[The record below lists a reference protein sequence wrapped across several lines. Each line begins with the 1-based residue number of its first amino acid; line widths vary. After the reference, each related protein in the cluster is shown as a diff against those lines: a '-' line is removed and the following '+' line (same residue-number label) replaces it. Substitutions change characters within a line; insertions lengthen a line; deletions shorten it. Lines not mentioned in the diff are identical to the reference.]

1 MANRTDTSAR
11 QIHGMNP
18 QYILET
24 ILRNKIYNSM
34 YWKEKCF
41 ALTSETIIDRTVE
54 LKYIGGTIGGN
65 KSPSDFISLMLKLL
79 QIQPEKEIILEYLNN
94 KDYKYLTALAAYYI
108 RLTSKA
114 KDVYLQLEPL
124 YVDYRKLRIRNSDGS
139 FKAIYFI
146 INFNCFL
153 FFCINYYI

>member
-1 MANRTDTSAR
+1 MANRTDSSAK

-41 ALTSETIIDRTVE
+41 ALTSETIIDRAVE
-54 LKYIGGTIGGN
+54 IKYIGGTFGGN
-65 KSPSDFISLMLKLL
+65 KTPTDFMCLILKLL

-94 KDYKYLTALAAYYI
+94 RDYKYLTALAAFYI
-108 RLTSKA
+108 RMTSKA
-114 KDVYLQLEPL
+114 KDVYQNLEQL
-124 YVDYRKLRIRNSDGS
+124 YVDYRKLRVRNPDGS
-139 FKAIYFI
+139 FKVI
-146 INFNCFL
+146 
-153 FFCINYYI
+153 

>member
-11 QIHGMNP
+11 QINGMNP

-41 ALTSETIIDRTVE
+41 ALTSETIIDRAVE
-54 LKYIGGTIGGN
+54 LKYIGGTVGGN
-65 KSPSDFISLMLKLL
+65 KSPTDFISLILKLL
-79 QIQPEKEIILEYLNN
+79 QIQPDKEIILEYLNN
-94 KDYKYLTALAAYYI
+94 KDYKYLTALAAFYI

-124 YVDYRKLRIRNSDGS
+124 YVDYRKLRVRNSDGS
-139 FKAIYFI
+139 FKVNIF
-146 INFNCFL
+146 NFNKIL
-153 FFCINYYI
+153 FYKF

>member
-65 KSPSDFISLMLKLL
+65 KSPSDFICLMLKLL

-124 YVDYRKLRIRNSDGS
+124 YVDHRKLRIRNSDGS

-146 INFNCFL
+146 INFNYFL

>member
-146 INFNCFL
+146 IKFNCFFIFL
-153 FFCINYYI
+153 YFYI